1 LPLVI
6 PKSHARVFDS
16 SEWVVVRAEF
26 DGIPDPAAGFTGA
39 SLVSA
44 SPLSVA

>member
-1 LPLVI
+1 LSLAI
-6 PKSHARVFDS
+6 AKFDHGDWPGR
-16 SEWVVVRAEF
+16 EWLDVRAEF